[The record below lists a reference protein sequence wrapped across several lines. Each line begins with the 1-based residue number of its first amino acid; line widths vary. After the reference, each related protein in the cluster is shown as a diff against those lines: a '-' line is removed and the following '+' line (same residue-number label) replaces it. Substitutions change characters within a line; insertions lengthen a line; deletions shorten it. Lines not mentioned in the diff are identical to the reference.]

1 MRGARERGGG
11 WAMSLLFF
19 PPSPLPQIPRV
30 LFSRRFY
37 YLRAWHKLYR
47 KIPLYTLRALT
58 WDFTVPVCQNWSRI
72 RTMCTC
78 CLCHLR
84 ENVFYLI
91 ANFFAFFFQQSICP
105 GVALS
110 KVLLAAQIPDK
121 HEFTE
126 FNSIARVS
134 FTSLVANVVKILV

>member
-1 MRGARERGGG
+1 MYLLLVSSTRKRFLFERGT
-11 WAMSLLFF
+11 F
-19 PPSPLPQIPRV
+19 LP
-30 LFSRRFY
+30 
-37 YLRAWHKLYR
+37 
-47 KIPLYTLRALT
+47 
-58 WDFTVPVCQNWSRI
+58 
-72 RTMCTC
+72 
-78 CLCHLR
+78 
-84 ENVFYLI
+84 
-91 ANFFAFFFQQSICP
+91 FFFQQSICP

>member
-1 MRGARERGGG
+1 
-11 WAMSLLFF
+11 
-19 PPSPLPQIPRV
+19 
-30 LFSRRFY
+30 
-37 YLRAWHKLYR
+37 
-47 KIPLYTLRALT
+47 
-58 WDFTVPVCQNWSRI
+58 
-72 RTMCTC
+72 MCTC